1 MNKVIETPL
10 ISVLLSVYNDDE
22 NIKKSID
29 SILSQSYKN
38 IELLVIDD
46 GSTDKTYEIL
56 NDIKDSRL
64 KIFRNK
70 DNLGLTK
77 SLNILIKK
85 SQGQILARQDSDDI
99 SLPTRLEIQYNTL
112 HKSQLDACT
121 TRAFIKNTKK
131 SIPRFSYLL
140 PVNFVIKYK
149 NPFIHG
155 TLMVRKNAV
164 LNVGMYDENIK
175 YAQDYKLFIELLK
188 KNYKIK
194 ILKNKLY
201 VLNMENNI
209 SSLKRRAAEFFQKNS
224 KGKFM
229 KISIGSKIIDGPFG
243 GGMEFLKNLISFLE
257 NNGHIVINHLNDK
270 DIDVILLTNPL
281 ISSETST
288 FDSYDIEFYLK
299 FTNSQAIVFQRF
311 NECDERKGTNNINF
325 KLNKFN
331 QVVDVNI
338 FVSDWLKNVFNHFDL
353 SKKKSYVVKGG
364 PNKDI
369 FNNKNK
375 IYWNKK
381 SKLKLVTHH
390 WSDNLMKGYLE
401 YKKLDNFLESE
412 KNRDL
417 FDFTFIGNKPKDI
430 KFNNIKVLEP
440 LEGKELANVLKLH
453 DIYITAS
460 ENEPSGNHHMEG
472 ALCGLPIMY
481 K

>member
-131 SIPRFSYLL
+131 SIPKFSYLL

-209 SSLKRRAAEFFQKNS
+209 SSLKKEEQLNFFRKIQKENS
-224 KGKFM
+224 WK
-229 KISIGSKIIDGPFG
+229 
-243 GGMEFLKNLISFLE
+243 
-257 NNGHIVINHLNDK
+257 
-270 DIDVILLTNPL
+270 
-281 ISSETST
+281 
-288 FDSYDIEFYLK
+288 
-299 FTNSQAIVFQRF
+299 
-311 NECDERKGTNNINF
+311 
-325 KLNKFN
+325 
-331 QVVDVNI
+331 
-338 FVSDWLKNVFNHFDL
+338 
-353 SKKKSYVVKGG
+353 
-364 PNKDI
+364 
-369 FNNKNK
+369 
-375 IYWNKK
+375 
-381 SKLKLVTHH
+381 
-390 WSDNLMKGYLE
+390 
-401 YKKLDNFLESE
+401 
-412 KNRDL
+412 
-417 FDFTFIGNKPKDI
+417 
-430 KFNNIKVLEP
+430 
-440 LEGKELANVLKLH
+440 
-453 DIYITAS
+453 
-460 ENEPSGNHHMEG
+460 
-472 ALCGLPIMY
+472 
-481 K
+481 

>member
-1 MNKVIETPL
+1 MNKLIETPL

-56 NDIKDSRL
+56 NGIKDSRL

-77 SLNILIKK
+77 CLNILIKK

-99 SLPTRLEIQYNTL
+99 SLPTRLEVQYNTL
-112 HKSQLDACT
+112 HKFELDACT

-188 KNYKIK
+188 KKYKIK
-194 ILKNKLY
+194 ILKDKLY

-209 SSLKRRAAEFFQKNS
+209 SSLKKEEQQDFFRKIQKENS
-224 KGKFM
+224 
-229 KISIGSKIIDGPFG
+229 
-243 GGMEFLKNLISFLE
+243 
-257 NNGHIVINHLNDK
+257 
-270 DIDVILLTNPL
+270 
-281 ISSETST
+281 
-288 FDSYDIEFYLK
+288 
-299 FTNSQAIVFQRF
+299 
-311 NECDERKGTNNINF
+311 
-325 KLNKFN
+325 
-331 QVVDVNI
+331 
-338 FVSDWLKNVFNHFDL
+338 
-353 SKKKSYVVKGG
+353 
-364 PNKDI
+364 
-369 FNNKNK
+369 
-375 IYWNKK
+375 
-381 SKLKLVTHH
+381 
-390 WSDNLMKGYLE
+390 
-401 YKKLDNFLESE
+401 
-412 KNRDL
+412 
-417 FDFTFIGNKPKDI
+417 
-430 KFNNIKVLEP
+430 
-440 LEGKELANVLKLH
+440 
-453 DIYITAS
+453 
-460 ENEPSGNHHMEG
+460 
-472 ALCGLPIMY
+472 
-481 K
+481 